1 MTTPTHY
8 RWKHGAPR
16 TVFITGSSSGIG
28 RDMARRLAAEG
39 AKVVVVGRDPR
50 RTNEVADAIGA
61 DPQPATTGAQDGP
74 V

>member
-1 MTTPTHY
+1 MSDATTKTI
-8 RWKHGAPR
+8 
-16 TVFITGSSSGIG
+16 VITGASAGVG
-28 RDMARRLAAEG
+28 AAAARRLAAEG

-61 DPQPATTGAQDGP
+61 DRHIACLLYTSRC